1 MRARRGANFATNAV
15 PFFAFMVGGSY
26 GISVLLQV
34 RDRKAWTRVFP
45 ASRMPT
51 RALTTPNT
59 TDPPARIPPEQGRND
74 VRDAKADVTDMRA
87 PGKTQRVRRKNRAFD
102 LEAENEV
109 RVFRVFR
116 RDRRRRANDSP
127 D

>member
-34 RDRKAWTRVFP
+34 RDRVGVDESF
-45 ASRMPT
+45 SCVIRMPT

-59 TDPPARIPPEQGRND
+59 TETP
-74 VRDAKADVTDMRA
+74 T
-87 PGKTQRVRRKNRAFD
+87 
-102 LEAENEV
+102 
-109 RVFRVFR
+109 
-116 RDRRRRANDSP
+116 
-127 D
+127 